1 MERNP
6 VMRRL
11 LIITYHFPPDGSIGG
26 QRWAGLSKYLARLGW
41 EIHVITMS
49 PGASNS
55 TPWIRRHVPARRRTF
70 NDVYKKVVKRFRRE
84 PANDFAPLAE
94 ASPEPRALPRVHRPV
109 SAVRSSLERLL
120 VDARRIIAD
129 AMVLPDRARG
139 WVTRAGAAGRRLLAE
154 RQFDAVIAS
163 GPPHS
168 IYFSGLLAT
177 LGSDVP
183 FWIDMRDPWSMTHEM
198 HLPLDRVIGAERAFL
213 KGLEGFIL
221 PRAAKVLVNTREFAS
236 VLKTQQPGVDIVH
249 FPNGIDL
256 EALPAR
262 PSDDVAPCSIAYV
275 GTLYANRNLSSVFA
289 AIASI
294 VRDRP
299 DAVGRL
305 RLEVAGPFESPHRE
319 RMHDDIAA
327 AGLQS
332 VVKIHGVIPRESALE
347 LLRKSHLALVLAQ
360 DQPLCVP
367 AKIYESVGLGVPT
380 LVIAEEASAAARE
393 AQRIG
398 AIALEDGDVEGMRV
412 VIEDLLA
419 ARIPMTIEPKA
430 PISYEELAVQMDRLL
445 RSARNNTTP

>member
-1 MERNP
+1 
-6 VMRRL
+6 MRRL
-11 LIITYHFPPDGSIGG
+11 LVITYHFPPDGSIGG

-41 EIHVITMS
+41 EIHVITML

-55 TPWIRRHVPARRRTF
+55 TPWIHRHVPARRRTF
-70 NDVYKKVVKRFRRE
+70 NDVYKKVVKRFRHE
-84 PANDFAPLAE
+84 PAN
-94 ASPEPRALPRVHRPV
+94 V
-109 SAVRSSLERLL
+109 SAPFPEAWPGSRRSSVERLL
-120 VDARRIIAD
+120 IDARRIIAD

-262 PSDDVAPCSIAYV
+262 PSDDVTPCSIAYV

-294 VRDRP
+294 LRDRP

-305 RLEVAGPFESPHRE
+305 RLDVAGPFESPHRE

-332 VVKIHGVIPRESALE
+332 VVKVHGVIPRESALE

-430 PISYEELAVQMDRLL
+430 PISYEELAVKMDRLL
-445 RSARNNTTP
+445 RSARRDTTP

>member
-11 LIITYHFPPDGSIGG
+11 LVITYHFPPDGSIGG
-26 QRWAGLSKYLARLGW
+26 QRWAGLCKYLARLGW

-55 TPWIRRHVPARRRTF
+55 MPWIHRHVPARRRTF
-70 NDVYKKVVKRFRRE
+70 NDVYKKVVKRFRHE
-84 PANDFAPLAE
+84 PASDSAPAAE
-94 ASPEPRALPRVHRPV
+94 ALPGAR
-109 SAVRSSLERLL
+109 RSGLEGLL
-120 VDARRIIAD
+120 VDARRILAD

-139 WVTRAGAAGRRLLAE
+139 WVTRAGAAGRSLLAE
-154 RQFDAVIAS
+154 RRFDAVITS

-177 LGSDVP
+177 LGGDVP

-198 HLPLDRVIGAERAFL
+198 HLPVDRVISAERAFL

-256 EALPAR
+256 EALPPR
-262 PSDDVAPCSIAYV
+262 PPHDVTPCSIAYV

-289 AIASI
+289 AIAAI
-294 VRDRP
+294 LRDRP

-305 RLEVAGPFESPHRE
+305 RLEVAGPLESPHRE
-319 RMHDDIAA
+319 RMHDEIAA

-332 VVKIHGVIPRESALE
+332 VVKIHGLIPRESALE

-380 LVIAEEASAAARE
+380 LVIAETASAAARE

-419 ARIPMTIEPKA
+419 ARIPITIEAKA

-445 RSARNNTTP
+445 RSATKKTTP